1 MQLTE
6 AKTREKNNTVK
17 SPHMTNVLL
26 RDNKPA
32 LSQEGSTLRMKRSEL
47 IVLTTQLSVMIDS
60 GVILSDALDTIS
72 KQAQE
77 GNFKQVVSK
86 ISENVKNGKNF
97 SMALA
102 EYPRVFNPM
111 FVSMVRASEASGR
124 MSEMLGIIGGYLEF
138 EYETQ
143 KRVKAALTYPF
154 IMTLVAFA
162 ATGSLMFFVLPKFTN
177 IYEARRAALPKLTQV
192 LVAFSRLFSDMRF
205 LTILITIVSLS
216 FIAFLTWIKTVQ
228 GRRTIDYLK
237 IHFPV
242 IGTMFVD
249 MIVARSMKIMATMLN
264 TGVTL
269 LETIEVVHSSCRN
282 YYFQRLWEWIDDKIR
297 NGYQLSEAMQI
308 SPYNDLIAP
317 AIIQMLRAGEKSGYL
332 GRVSEKVS
340 IYYEKKLENSI
351 NTATKYIEPIMIL
364 ILGSIIGTIAI
375 ALLLPV
381 FRISTVIAY

>member
-1 MQLTE
+1 MQLTA
-6 AKTREKNNTVK
+6 AKTREKNNPVR
-17 SPHMTNVLL
+17 SPYMTSILV
-26 RDNKPA
+26 RDNESTS
-32 LSQEGSTLRMKRSEL
+32 SQEGSTMRMKRSEL

-77 GNFKQVVSK
+77 GNFKEVVSK
-86 ISENVKNGKNF
+86 ISESVKNGKNF
-97 SMALA
+97 SKALA
-102 EYPRVFNPM
+102 EYPRIFNPM

-124 MSEMLGIIGGYLEF
+124 MSEMLGVISGYLEF

-177 IYEARRAALPKLTQV
+177 IYEARHAALPKLTQV

-216 FIAFLTWIKTVQ
+216 FFTFLTWIKTVQ

-282 YYFQRLWEWIDDKIR
+282 YYFQRLWELIDDKIR

-308 SPYNDLIAP
+308 SPYNDLMAP